1 MRKNTLRSIGA
12 VLAGL
17 ITIGVLS
24 NGTDTILEATGVFP
38 PLDVQREQ
46 RFDTLWMVVF
56 AIVYRGV
63 YMVVGGYVA
72 ATLHQVG
79 PCAMR

>member
-1 MRKNTLRSIGA
+1 MRKNPLRSIGA

-46 RFDTLWMVVF
+46 GFDTL
-56 AIVYRGV
+56 
-63 YMVVGGYVA
+63 
-72 ATLHQVG
+72 
-79 PCAMR
+79 

>member
-24 NGTDTILEATGVFP
+24 NGTDAILEVTGVFP
-38 PLDVQREQ
+38 PLEVQREQ
-46 RFDTLWMVVF
+46 GFDTM
-56 AIVYRGV
+56 
-63 YMVVGGYVA
+63 
-72 ATLHQVG
+72 
-79 PCAMR
+79 